1 MDAIYRR
8 PSIDWASEISR
19 ACQARAPSACGTQS
33 VMESLVPTNGF
44 LIPQDP
50 QVPTDGNV
58 LFAGSIHADV
68 LTALEKNTFK

>member
-1 MDAIYRR
+1 MRFIGDQALTGHLRYHVPAR
-8 PSIDWASEISR
+8 
-19 ACQARAPSACGTQS
+19 ARAPSACGTQS